1 MPLGCLQRLVM
12 SRSLGCAFALAAL
25 AACAKTTQTPQE
37 HVLRIGMTTEP
48 NSLSP
53 LFALNDYE
61 QFVDRFVFDVLVT
74 TGADGR
80 TLIPRLAAV
89 VPTQQNGGISR
100 DGLTITYYLRRNV
113 KWQDGAPFT
122 SADVRFS
129 YGAMMN
135 PANNVPNRHGYDL
148 IASVRTPDAYT
159 AVFRM
164 KRPYAPATT
173 NLFGDETPN
182 AILPQHLLA
191 RYPDLNHHVTF
202 NQLPIGTGPFKVV
215 RWDRGTSIELV
226 ANDAYYLGKPHVRR
240 ISVRFI
246 PDEATML
253 NQLRTHELDLFTQAS
268 VNAFGQI
275 RSLPGIK
282 YSLVN
287 THGASNV
294 LINMNRPALHD
305 VRVRRAID
313 YAIDKAGIV
322 KRFTFGAGTVATED
336 IPAFMWAYDSQLR
349 PTSHDPARARAL
361 LREAGWRPGRNGL
374 VFKDGR
380 PLRLEF
386 AYAQNNVTY
395 RLIAVEI
402 QSELRAVGIDAE
414 VKGYNGAMMFA
425 GLSAGGIYQSGNFDL
440 AWYTMTLG
448 IDPDSSGR
456 FTCGAIPPNGQN
468 YSRYCNAAMDAAQ
481 TAGLTDYDRV
491 GRRRAYAASQRLLA
505 RDVPIAFV
513 YWPKDVEAYA
523 PRLRGFAPNPVT
535 PSWNAQD
542 WLF

>member
-1 MPLGCLQRLVM
+1 VIASGCLRGSALL
-12 SRSLGCAFALAAL
+12 RTLGCAVALVAL
-25 AACAKTTQTPQE
+25 AACAKIAQAPQE
-37 HVLRIGMTTEP
+37 RVLRIGMTTEP

-61 QFVDRFVFDVLVT
+61 QLVDRFAFDVLVT

-80 TLIPRLAAV
+80 TLIPRLATA
-89 VPTQQNGGISR
+89 VPTQHNGGISR
-100 DGLTITYYLRRNV
+100 DGLTITYHLRHNV

-129 YGAMMN
+129 FEAMMN

-148 IASVRTPDAYT
+148 IANVRTPDAYT

-182 AILPQHLLA
+182 AILPRHLLA
-191 RYPDLNHHVTF
+191 RYSDLNHVTF
-202 NQLPIGTGPFKVV
+202 NQMPVGTGPFKVV
-215 RWDRGTSIELV
+215 RWDRGTSIELS

-294 LINMNRPALHD
+294 LINMSRPALRD

-322 KRFTFGAGTVATED
+322 ERFTFGAGTVATED

-349 PTSHDPARARAL
+349 PTPHDPARARAL
-361 LREAGWRPGRNGL
+361 LREAGWLPGRNGL

-425 GLSAGGIYQSGNFDL
+425 GLAAGGIYQSGNFDL

-456 FTCGAIPPNGQN
+456 FMCGAIPPNGQN

-481 TAGLTDYDRV
+481 TAGLTDYDRG

-513 YWPKDVEAYA
+513 YWPKDVEAYD

>member
-1 MPLGCLQRLVM
+1 MLALIVLLCGCGETMQSSQSPPGR
-12 SRSLGCAFALAAL
+12 
-25 AACAKTTQTPQE
+25 T
-37 HVLRIGMTTEP
+37 LRIGMTTEP

-61 QFVDRFVFDVLVT
+61 QLVDRLVFDVLVT

-89 VPTQQNGGISR
+89 VPTQQNGGISG
-100 DGLTITYYLRRNV
+100 DGLTITYHLRRNV

-122 SADVRFS
+122 SADVKFS
-129 YGAMMN
+129 YDAMMN

-148 IASVRTPDAYT
+148 IADVRTPDPYT

-164 KRPYAPATT
+164 KQRYAPATAS
-173 NLFGDETPN
+173 LFGDEVPN
-182 AILPQHLLA
+182 AILPRHLLA
-191 RYPDLNHHVTF
+191 RYPDLNHVAF
-202 NQLPIGTGPFKVV
+202 NQMPVGTGPFKVV
-215 RWDRGTSIELV
+215 HWDRGTSIELA

-282 YSLVN
+282 YALVD
-287 THGASNV
+287 THGAANV
-294 LINMNRPALHD
+294 LINTTRPVLRD

-313 YAIDKAGIV
+313 YALDKPGIV
-322 KRFTFGAGTVATED
+322 RRFTFGAGTVATED
-336 IPAFMWAYDSQLR
+336 IPRFMWAYDPRLQVT
-349 PTSHDPARARAL
+349 PHDPARARAL
-361 LREAGWRPGRNGL
+361 LREAGWVPGKSGFVAKN
-374 VFKDGR
+374 GR

-402 QSELRAVGIDAE
+402 QAELRAVGIDAD

-468 YSRYCNAAMDAAQ
+468 YSRYCNAAMDAAL
-481 TAGLTDYDRV
+481 TAGLTHYDRAA
-491 GRRRAYAASQRLLA
+491 RKRAYAVSQQLLA
-505 RDVPIAFV
+505 GDVPLAFV
-513 YWPKDVEAYA
+513 YWPKDVEAYN

-535 PSWNAQD
+535 PTWNAQD
-542 WLF
+542 WVF

>member
-1 MPLGCLQRLVM
+1 MLLLTACGKAAY
-12 SRSLGCAFALAAL
+12 RSQA
-25 AACAKTTQTPQE
+25 P
-37 HVLRIGMTTEP
+37 VLRIGMTTEP

-61 QFVDRFVFDVLVT
+61 QLVDRLVFDVLVT

-80 TLIPRLAAV
+80 TLIPRLAAA
-89 VPTQQNGGISR
+89 VPTQQNGGISP
-100 DGLTITYYLRRNV
+100 DGLTITYHLRRNV

-129 YGAMMN
+129 YDAMMN

-148 IASVRTPDAYT
+148 IASVRTPDPYT
-159 AVFRM
+159 VVFRM
-164 KRPYAPATT
+164 KQPYAPATT
-173 NLFGDETPN
+173 NLFGDEVPN
-182 AILPQHLLA
+182 AILPRHLLA
-191 RYPDLNHHVTF
+191 RYPDLNHVAF
-202 NQLPIGTGPFKVV
+202 NQMPVGTGPFKVV
-215 RWDRGTSIELV
+215 RWDRGTSIELA
-226 ANDAYYLGKPHVRR
+226 ANDAYYLGKPHVPR

-268 VNAFGQI
+268 VTAFGQI
-275 RSLPGIK
+275 RTLPGVK
-282 YSLVN
+282 YTLVD

-294 LINMNRPALHD
+294 LINMTRPVLRD
-305 VRVRRAID
+305 VRVRRAINA
-313 YAIDKAGIV
+313 AIDKAGIV
-322 KRFTFGAGTVATED
+322 QRFTFGAGTVASED
-336 IPAFMWAYDSQLR
+336 IPRFMWAYDARLR
-349 PTSHDPARARAL
+349 PTPHAPARARAL
-361 LREAGWRPGRNGL
+361 LREAGWLPGRNGL
-374 VFKDGR
+374 VYKAGR

-402 QSELRAVGIDAE
+402 QAELRSVGIDAE

-456 FTCGAIPPNGQN
+456 FTRGAIPPNGQN
-468 YSRYCNAAMDAAQ
+468 YSRYCSAAMDAAQ
-481 TAGLTDYDRV
+481 TAGLTSY
-491 GRRRAYAASQRLLA
+491 GRRERKRAYAASQDLLA
-505 RDVPIAFV
+505 KDVPIAFV
-513 YWPKDVEAYA
+513 YWPKDVEAYN

-535 PSWNAQD
+535 PTWNAQD